1 MITALSLEETRKLR
15 HIQRQ
20 GRYHYFRHPLLKL
33 ARGKGRLPGEPS
45 SPEYLAEYERLL
57 AIAERRAALPTRADG
72 RPVRL
77 PFGVGTV
84 GWTAKRFMAHD
95 DFRKRRKPGTQVAYR
110 AMIDTLI
117 DSDIA
122 RIPLAGLNRQHVR
135 HHCNEVEKTHG
146 ASRGDHQAMIIS
158 ILWDFAD
165 NRFPKECKIGEKVN
179 PARSRERTYEA
190 MPRLAWPV
198 SVQRRFCSG
207 APRHLQLAFALLLF
221 TGQRRGDVCNMR
233 WTDIERDAEGHQW
246 LMVHAQEKTG
256 ESVPIPMHRDLRI
269 ALAKNGAGHKSEYI
283 LVTATR
289 RRYDKTALT
298 KAIQK
303 RLIEIGEKPSKYTL
317 HGLRKAAAVRMAEAG
332 ATVQQLMSVFGW
344 KTPTMALYYCREA
357 NKRKLNREA
366 WSLWERAA

>member
-1 MITALSLEETRKLR
+1 MALTETRKLR
-15 HIQRQ
+15 YIQRQ
-20 GRYHYFRHPLLKL
+20 GDYHYFRHRLLKL
-33 ARGKGRLPGEPS
+33 PRGEGRLPGEPS

-57 AIAERRAALPTRADG
+57 AIAERRAPLPVRSNG
-72 RPVRL
+72 RPVRV
-77 PFGVGTV
+77 PFAIGTL
-84 GWTAKRFMAHD
+84 GWVATQFMAHD
-95 DFRKRRKPGTQVAYR
+95 DFRKRRKPSTQVAYR

-135 HHCNEVEKTHG
+135 HHCNEVEKKLG
-146 ASRGDHQAMIIS
+146 RSRGDHQAMIIS
-158 ILWDFAD
+158 TLWKFAD

-179 PARSRERTYEA
+179 PTRSRERTYEA
-190 MPRLAWPV
+190 MPRLAWPL
-198 SVQRRFCSG
+198 SVQRRFCGG
-207 APRHLQLAFALLLF
+207 ASRHLQLAFALLLYS
-221 TGQRRGDVCNMR
+221 GQRRGDVCAMR
-233 WTDIERDAEGHQW
+233 WADLESDAEGHQW

-269 ALAKNGAGHKSEYI
+269 ALAKHGAGPKSEYI
-283 LVTATR
+283 LTTVTG

-298 KAIQK
+298 KAVQK
-303 RLIEIGEKPSKYTL
+303 RLIEIGEEPSKYTL

>member
-1 MITALSLEETRKLR
+1 MSTAPASKLAYV
-15 HIQRQ
+15 QRIRLKN
-20 GRYHYFRHPLLKL
+20 GGGTYHYFRH
-33 ARGKGRLPGEPS
+33 RSGVSGRLPGREGS
-45 SPEYLAEYERLL
+45 AEYIAQYEKLI
-57 AIAERRAALPTRADG
+57 AAAERRAPLPARADG
-72 RPVRL
+72 RPIRL
-77 PFGVGTV
+77 PFPVGSL
-84 GWTAKRFMAHD
+84 GWTAARFMSHD
-95 DFRKRRKPGTQVAYR
+95 DFKKRRKPGTQVAYR

-135 HHCNEVEKTHG
+135 NYCNQVEEKRG
-146 ASRGDHQAMIIS
+146 RSRGDHAALIVS
-158 ILWDFAD
+158 VLWRFAD
-165 NRFPKECKIGEKVN
+165 QRLSKECKIGDRTN
-179 PARSRERTYEA
+179 PTRNRERTYKAE
-190 MPRLAWPV
+190 PRRAWPV
-198 SVQRRFCSG
+198 SLQKQFYHG
-207 APRHLQLAFALLLF
+207 APPHLQLAFSLLLY
-221 TGQRRGDVCNMR
+221 TGQRRGDVVKMQWR
-233 WTDIERDAEGHQW
+233 DIERDDDGHQW

-269 ALAKNGAGHKSEYI
+269 ALAKNGAGPKSDYI
-283 LVTATR
+283 LVTAAR

-298 KAIQK
+298 KAVQK

-344 KTPTMALYYCREA
+344 KTPIMALYYCREA